1 MSTMPT
7 HEQIAV
13 LAFERYASRGY
24 QNGHDLDDWYWAE
37 CSLLAQTSNTAAAP
51 APSPS
56 PTPAPEHSHHQHGHH
71 EHGHH
76 EHHQH
81 GAHDTHHH

>member
-1 MSTMPT
+1 MSTAPT

-24 QNGHDLDDWYWAE
+24 QNGHDLDDWYWAQAF
-37 CSLLAQTSNTAAAP
+37 LLAQETAPAAAP
-51 APSPS
+51 AK
-56 PTPAPEHSHHQHGHH
+56 AHDHDHH

-76 EHHQH
+76 HHEHDHHQH
-81 GAHDTHHH
+81 GAHDTRHRH